1 MSAYMYAG
9 ITGNTLFRIPD
20 HLASAHLQSPG
31 RTLLYTLSA
40 SYAGMDCL
48 GVVAEQTVERAGL
61 KKDGAPV
68 SRAVYI

>member
-1 MSAYMYAG
+1 MYAG
-9 ITGNTLFRIPD
+9 IAGNTFIGIPD
-20 HLASAHLQSPG
+20 HLSSAHLQRSG
-31 RTLLYTLSA
+31 RALLYTLSA